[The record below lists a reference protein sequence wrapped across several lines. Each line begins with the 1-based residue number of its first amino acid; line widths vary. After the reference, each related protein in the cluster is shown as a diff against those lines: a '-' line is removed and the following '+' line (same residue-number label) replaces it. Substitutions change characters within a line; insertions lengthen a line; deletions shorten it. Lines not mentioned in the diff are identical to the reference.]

1 MNTTRDIYASIHRRL
16 EKEGVVILHTS
27 RVPINPVN
35 LFDLLLARSSGVV
48 VEVDE
53 DFIEEIQDRSREPA
67 PTS

>member
-1 MNTTRDIYASIHRRL
+1 MQSSRETYASIHRLL

-53 DFIEEIQDRSREPA
+53 DFISEVHDRARDPA
-67 PTS
+67 HTS